1 MKFEE
6 LIAWQKARQLTKK
19 VYELTRKANF
29 SRDFGLVSQIQR
41 ASVSIM
47 SNIAEGHERDG
58 SSEFYRFLHMA
69 KASCAEVRSQLYV
82 AFDTGYLT
90 TEEFNFLLAAAEEV
104 ARIIGGLRQ
113 AIKKLK
119 TVQHG
124 TRPSSL
130 VPRP

>member
-19 VYELTRKANF
+19 VYELTRQANF

-69 KASCAEVRSQLYV
+69 KASCAEVRSHLYV